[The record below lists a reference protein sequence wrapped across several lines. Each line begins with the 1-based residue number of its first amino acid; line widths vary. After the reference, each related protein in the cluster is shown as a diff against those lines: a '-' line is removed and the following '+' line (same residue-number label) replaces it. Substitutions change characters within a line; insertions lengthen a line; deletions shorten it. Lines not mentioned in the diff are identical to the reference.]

1 MDESLALNAA
11 LSLPGWLEK
20 GENFSITG
28 GVGFSDGGETA
39 VGATGIVR
47 IDGGTSAFAGGAV
60 STEGGAWA
68 GKAGVR
74 VGW

>member
-1 MDESLALNAA
+1 MNEALALSSA
-11 LSLPGWLEK
+11 LSLPAWLESN
-20 GENFSITG
+20 ENYALTG

-39 VGATGIVR
+39 LGVTGIVR
-47 IDGGTSAFAGGAV
+47 IEGSVSGFVGGAI
-60 STEGGAWA
+60 SSDGNNWA